1 MLPQLTKSALTV
13 GTAAG
18 RSPSVSRK
26 RRRGPCDD
34 CDEDGWTRSRSV
46 RAGCWERALLS
57 HRTTP
62 SCGVGGGDGAGGGVR
77 ERGGGRERG
86 LEGGW
91 RGGERAHMGG
101 MCDVR
106 APEPVPGREGRRWAL
121 PCPCRP
127 WPQRRPGGGGLTHQ

>member
-62 SCGVGGGDGAGGGVR
+62 SCGAGGGVR
-77 ERGGGRERG
+77 ERGDGVGR
-86 LEGGW
+86 GGW
-91 RGGERAHMGG
+91 RGSGVGVSART
-101 MCDVR
+101 
-106 APEPVPGREGRRWAL
+106 W
-121 PCPCRP
+121 
-127 WPQRRPGGGGLTHQ
+127 GGGVMCVCLSRYLGGRGGDGRCLVLAGLNLPAPALIL